1 MWTWWCRSVVSKSS
15 ANSASGTPSLPRPS
29 LPGLP
34 YTFSDQNLLEQA
46 LTHRSRS
53 NRHNERLEYLGDSLL
68 NFTVAALLYRE
79 RPDAAEGD
87 LSRMRARLVRDRTLA
102 QIAREMN
109 LGEHL
114 RLGPGEL
121 KSGGYLRESILA
133 DALEAI
139 FGAALLDRGVAAAQE
154 LIEALLR
161 PRIETLPSAEML
173 KDPKTRLQELLQGQ
187 GLPLPEYDVV
197 EERGAEHQREFTVAC
212 DVELL
217 DQPVRATASSRRKAE
232 QAAARNVLERLGS
245 EPSE

>member
-1 MWTWWCRSVVSKSS
+1 MSTSS
-15 ANSASGTPSLPRPS
+15 ASSGSGSAPGPRPT

-34 YTFSDQNLLEQA
+34 YTFRDGGLLEQA
-46 LTHRSRS
+46 LTHRSRG
-53 NRHNERLEYLGDSLL
+53 NRHNERLEYLGDALL

-79 RPDAAEGD
+79 RPEAAEGD

-102 QIAREMN
+102 QIAREIG
-109 LGEHL
+109 LGDHL

-139 FGAALLDRGVAAAQE
+139 FGAALLDGGVEAAQRLVE
-154 LIEALLR
+154 TLLR

-187 GLPLPEYDVV
+187 GLRLPDYAVV
-197 EERGAEHQREFTVAC
+197 EERGAEHQREFTVSC

-217 DQPVRATASSRRKAE
+217 PAPVQATASSRRKAE
-232 QAAARNVLERLGS
+232 QAAARSVLERLDREAS
-245 EPSE
+245 A